1 MKSLRRNRSGLIYV
15 WVVCFFAIVIYSI
28 AWFVLG
34 WSAMMT
40 IQAVEDAYTFTGPAA
55 TTVDLVKT
63 VIAWHPL
70 IFIFGMIIWALVNS
84 HKREYVSYQEG

>member
-1 MKSLRRNRSGLIYV
+1 
-15 WVVCFFAIVIYSI
+15 
-28 AWFVLG
+28 
-34 WSAMMT
+34 
-40 IQAVEDAYTFTGPAA
+40 
-55 TTVDLVKT
+55 VDLVKT